1 MAKSVRMADIAKE
14 LGVSTVTVSK
24 ALSDQK
30 GVSEEMRE
38 KIKEL
43 AAQMGYKSGG
53 TGKDGGHPSYNIGV
67 LVRETYIEKYSSFY
81 WEFYQK
87 INTGAGKENC
97 FVLLEILEAESEV
110 QLILPKLIQENKIDG
125 LMILGQLTTEYLEML
140 QEHSNVPR
148 VYMDFYDRR
157 IPADSVISNS
167 FYGTY
172 HMTDYLFE
180 MGHAEVGYVGTL
192 LATESITDR
201 YLGYYKAVM
210 EHGKEPCKDWVI
222 ADRES
227 HVQMFDKLELPEKLP
242 SAFVCNSDLAAS
254 KLIKALGEKGYRV
267 PEDISVVGYD
277 DYLYPGLCDIG
288 ITTYSVDMERMS
300 QVGMEMLLERLNG
313 SEPPYIM
320 QVIEGKFLKR
330 DSVRE
335 NKKQEG

>member
-43 AAQMGYKSGG
+43 AMQMGYKSNSSA
-53 TGKDGGHPSYNIGV
+53 KDSAHPSYNIGV

-87 INTGAGKENC
+87 INLSAGEENC
-97 FVLLEILEAESEV
+97 FVFLEVLGSESES
-110 QLILPKLIQENKIDG
+110 QLTLPKLIQESKIDG

-157 IPADSVISNS
+157 VQADSVISNS

-172 HMTDYLFE
+172 HMTDYLFD
-180 MGHAEVGYVGTL
+180 MGHVEIGYVGTL

-227 HVQMFDKLELPEKLP
+227 HVQIYEKLDLP
-242 SAFVCNSDLAAS
+242 KTLPTAFVCNSDLAAS
-254 KLIKALGEKGYRV
+254 KLIRALKEKGYRV

-288 ITTYSVDMERMS
+288 ITTYSVDMEKMS
-300 QVGMEMLLERLNG
+300 QVGMEMLLERMAG
-313 SEPPYIM
+313 SEHPYIM
-320 QVIEGKFLKR
+320 QVIEGTFLKR
-330 DSVRE
+330 ESVRE
-335 NKKQEG
+335 I

>member
-43 AAQMGYKSGG
+43 AAQMGYKSNSSAGENV
-53 TGKDGGHPSYNIGV
+53 HPSYNIGV

-87 INTGAGKENC
+87 INFSAGEENC
-97 FVLLEILEAESEV
+97 FVLLEVLGTESES
-110 QLILPKLIQENKIDG
+110 QLTLPKLIQENKIDG

-140 QEHSNVPR
+140 QANTNVPR

-157 IPADSVISNS
+157 VQADSVISNS

-172 HMTDYLFE
+172 HMTDYLFD
-180 MGHAEVGYVGTL
+180 MGHVEIGYVGTL

-222 ADRES
+222 SDRES
-227 HVQMFDKLELPEKLP
+227 HVQIYEKLELPKKLP
-242 SAFVCNSDLAAS
+242 TAFVCNSDLAAS
-254 KLIKALGEKGYRV
+254 KLIRALKEKGYRV

-288 ITTYSVDMERMS
+288 ITTYSVNMEKMS
-300 QVGMEMLLERLNG
+300 QVGMEMLLERMAG
-313 SEPPYIM
+313 SEHPYTM
-320 QVIEGKFLKR
+320 QVVEGMFLKR

-335 NKKQEG
+335 I

>member
-43 AAQMGYKSGG
+43 AAQMGYKSG
-53 TGKDGGHPSYNIGV
+53 TSAKEGGHPSYNIGV
-67 LVRETYIEKYSSFY
+67 LVLETYIEKYSSFY

-97 FVLLEILEAESEV
+97 FVLFEILEAESEA
-110 QLILPKLIQENKIDG
+110 QLIMPKLIQENKIDG
-125 LMILGQLTTEYLEML
+125 LMILGQISTEYLEML
-140 QEHSNVPR
+140 KEQSNVPR

-157 IPADSVISNS
+157 VRADSVISNS
-167 FYGTY
+167 FYGAY
-172 HMTDYLFE
+172 YLTDYLFE
-180 MGHAEVGYVGTL
+180 MGYTEIGYVGTL

-210 EHGKEPCKDWVI
+210 EHGKEPRKEWVI
-222 ADRES
+222 QDRES
-227 HVQMFDKLELPEKLP
+227 HVQIYEKLELPQILP
-242 SAFVCNSDLAAS
+242 GAFVCNSDLAAS

-288 ITTYSVDMERMS
+288 ITTYSVNMEKMS
-300 QVGMEMLLERLNG
+300 QIGIEMLLERMGG
-313 SEPPYIM
+313 STEPYIM
-320 QVIEGKFLKR
+320 QVIEGKFLER
-330 DSVRE
+330 ESVRK
-335 NKKQEG
+335 NKE